1 MDRQIIDL
9 NKPDTEIITKN
20 KYTLTDNEM
29 KLFQL
34 LQTIS
39 NNVYKSIG
47 PGLSEAIYHNG
58 IEADLRNANIE
69 YDTEFPISIK
79 HNDRIVGFCRGDI
92 LIDGKNIRCPG
103 KYIIELK
110 AIRSLKI
117 EHVSQLKAYLRH
129 TNMDVGFLI
138 NFPYPDGDNS
148 EVLFIHQKYGHIDLK

>member
-58 IEADLRNANIE
+58 LEADLRKSTIE

-92 LIDGKNIRCPG
+92 LIDGKNINCPG

-117 EHVSQLKAYLRH
+117 EHVSQIKAYLRH
-129 TNMDVGFLI
+129 SNMNIGFLI
-138 NFPYPDGDNS
+138 NFPYPDGS
-148 EVLFIHQKYGHIDLK
+148 ITEVLIIHQKDGHIPLK